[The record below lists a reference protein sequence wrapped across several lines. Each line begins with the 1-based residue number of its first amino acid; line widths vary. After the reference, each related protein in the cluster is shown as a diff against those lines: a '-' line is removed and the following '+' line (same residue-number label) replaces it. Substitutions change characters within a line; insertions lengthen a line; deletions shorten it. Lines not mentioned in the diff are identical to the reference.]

1 MAEHLIAVVGSSP
14 GVGKST
20 LCSALARW
28 IDGTGAVVDHFQE
41 ADVLTRASFRAVAEE
56 FAGGTGS
63 VRPRTL
69 VQATKVYVEQARAG
83 GVDVLVTDALI
94 PFVPSLVAWGH
105 DETAIA
111 QVVHDLE
118 AAVEPTRVS
127 VVFLRGDP
135 EAALRR
141 AVEREGPE
149 WTDWYVGKLRR
160 SPGTRTVDDLAS
172 AADHLRRESEL
183 TLRVLAATRWNVL
196 VVEVGE
202 RDAAQT
208 EEYVRERL
216 RGLLGKDLPGHGTQS
231 WP

>member
-20 LCSALARW
+20 LCGALARW
-28 IDGTGAVVDHFQE
+28 IGGTGATVDHFKE
-41 ADVLTRASFRAVAEE
+41 EDVLTRAAFRAVAEE

-69 VQATKVYVEQARAG
+69 VEATRSYVEQARAD
-83 GVDVLVTDALI
+83 GVHVLVTDALI

-105 DETAIA
+105 DETEIA
-111 QVVHDLE
+111 QVARDLE
-118 AAVEPTRVS
+118 EAVEPTRVS
-127 VVFLRGDP
+127 VVFLRDTP

-141 AVEREGPE
+141 AIEREGPE
-149 WTDWYVGKLRR
+149 WMDWYVGKLRR

-183 TLRVLAATRWNVL
+183 TLRLLAATRWNVL
-196 VVEVGE
+196 VVEVGD

-208 EEYVRERL
+208 EQYVRERCQD
-216 RGLLGKDLPGHGTQS
+216 LLGL
-231 WP
+231 